1 MIRTRVLT
9 PDEVLAINSVL
20 KSRSRQYLAAYEET
34 WLFPKTTGL
43 VAWKDIGKVLLPPS
57 DMVWDFGGE
66 TYIGHKDGSTHYQA
80 RISDLAVVL
89 YRQDQSPRL
98 DFWGSDVREP
108 YYGG

>member
-1 MIRTRVLT
+1 MNRSLHGLRYSIFTNTPRAELQVLNGIT
-9 PDEVLAINSVL
+9 GGRHSLEVAQKYS
-20 KSRSRQYLAAYEET
+20 SSFSGRSLESNILT
-34 WLFPKTTGL
+34 
-43 VAWKDIGKVLLPPS
+43 
-57 DMVWDFGGE
+57 
-66 TYIGHKDGSTHYQA
+66 